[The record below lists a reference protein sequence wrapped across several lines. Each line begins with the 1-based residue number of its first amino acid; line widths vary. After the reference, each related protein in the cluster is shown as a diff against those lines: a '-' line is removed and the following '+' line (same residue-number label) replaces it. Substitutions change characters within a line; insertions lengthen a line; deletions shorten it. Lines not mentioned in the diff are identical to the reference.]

1 MAGSVSELREELLKL
16 TGGTVDI
23 QLDED
28 TFKSTYQIMKELSEV
43 WGSLTDIS
51 KANILEMV
59 GGKRNANVVAALL
72 ENFQIAEEAF
82 RTSQESAGSAMRENE
97 KYVQSI
103 AGRIEQFKAAFQ
115 SLSGTVVNSDL
126 LKFVVSTGTGIVSVI
141 DAIISKLGALAVAL
155 GAIAGVKYLSK
166 LVETSSAFEKLK
178 KSVAET
184 GSVMKAASSAISSG
198 ASTATGKLVSVFGKT
213 GLAAGGV
220 IAVIMALAAAYK
232 YLASSSDRAVAKH
245 KKLVDEL
252 ESVKDEVDGLQS
264 KLDSQRDRLKELNSI
279 GAPTLAE
286 GEEIAKLSRS
296 VELLE
301 KQLEVKRRLA
311 ELKAKEAASS
321 AYDSLT
327 TQNLY
332 GTIIGGL
339 PAFGFRTIVDEAEKY
354 KNDVVQIEEELIAAN
369 DELIKMD
376 PASADYARQKSR
388 VEYLENRRDSLE
400 GEYLKL
406 SDEISTLYD
415 GMTSAGSEMTS
426 DQKAMAS
433 MIESLLG
440 LGDASEQAKTGVDSL
455 GTSTSATS
463 ARMEQI
469 SKNTDSLQERIS
481 SLSGSLS
488 KLRDGEMDVNSVIDL
503 IQQFPEL
510 ASYVDLTSESFGD
523 LETGLE
529 NVIRESPKNL
539 IADLK
544 ELRETAGYTDEQ
556 KKAIDALCDALEN
569 MSSDAIKDASGEFG
583 VLADSINKATKA
595 KNDLDK
601 ALQEEDYDSGYERRV
616 SAFTE
621 FSDVIA
627 AGEFGSKAFSA
638 YKEYFG
644 LVGKTSEDIKVWMED
659 NKKYFAEGTEGIE
672 EFLKTVDRLDG
683 AGGALEGIASYDS
696 ETGDFRY
703 DINNLGEF
711 AKALGWTEEML
722 QDFIYKYRMYVEDWT
737 SRTAEMN
744 QTEFINKNAIFEM
757 DGSMFADLDRLQSI
771 TNMTKEGVAG
781 LISEINALR
790 ESQGLEGIQIL
801 GVDQVTITQGFIDN
815 LRSSFD
821 TVEEFR
827 SALSELSEFDGVKF
841 EAGVKVENVD
851 GATQT
856 IEEFLAGTETNTTT
870 VRIQIDGSTELV
882 VAEETIQR
890 VCGTE
895 WEARLNAIANI
906 EDIEEKEK
914 EVKKICDALSVY
926 PCSATIDGNSAPF
939 YRVKNDIVS
948 QLESLASSVTVI
960 PITASYT
967 GPTSIPGGSGSKGSA
982 TSYGGQGAVRN
993 YSGTKSSN
1001 GGLALLGDEDVSGG
1015 RRMPELV
1022 VTKDYAFLAGT
1033 KGPELRN
1040 LNKGDI
1046 VLPYKETKKILDRGS
1061 YAISAKRFKS
1071 GTTSKLTG
1079 DALKA
1084 YNRYLENLKKLQNK
1098 NKNSFGALYTEPIY
1112 KPTAPSYTSKNT
1124 MNSAKQDAY
1133 AKPSSTM
1140 RNPSWSG
1147 GSNSLAN
1154 SNNSNRP
1161 GGSGGGGVGGGSGSG
1176 SCGSGSDSSEKKESE
1191 FERQYKEHNHLLNME
1206 KEKYADYIKWLEKA
1220 YQDAYAKGEIELDD
1234 YRKYAEE
1241 VFNGQKE
1248 IFKDSLS
1255 DIEHQIQILER
1266 GEGND
1271 NKVINLYLDMI
1282 KQVEKEIQAAKDRG
1296 LTDNDD
1302 WVQELQDQL
1311 HDYQD
1316 AVKDIQDEIKENA
1329 EDAVKDLVDYRIDM
1343 LKQELQDQRDALRDK
1358 LSTLRD
1364 FYNKQK
1370 DMLQES
1376 YDEEK
1381 KIEERNEKRKK
1392 KEDIEAE
1399 LAQLQFD
1406 DSAWAEKRR
1415 LELQEQLASADKE
1428 LQDFEKSNAL
1438 EDAKDLLDKM
1448 YEKQEEQINKEIEAI
1463 EAKLNDPKMLYN
1475 QALKDIQNNTQN
1487 LFLEMV
1493 KYNDK
1498 HGSGN
1503 SEDVLSMWNESKDSL
1518 DRFLSAFG
1526 KAYKDIIM
1534 VAPPSGGYASGTR
1547 HATRGVHRVDERGA
1561 EWLFQSG
1568 DGSRYRVFSGGE
1580 KVLNASGSDFLYKFA
1595 MSHGT
1600 NMPDIRPNVS
1610 GVAKIAKVLGR
1621 SQNVNISSDVIIQ
1634 GNANER
1640 TVSEIRRAQ
1649 RENVDHILKEFTK
1662 LSK

>member
-1 MAGSVSELREELLKL
+1 M
-16 TGGTVDI
+16 
-23 QLDED
+23 
-28 TFKSTYQIMKELSEV
+28 
-43 WGSLTDIS
+43 
-51 KANILEMV
+51 
-59 GGKRNANVVAALL
+59 KRNANVVAALL

-82 RTSQESAGSAMRENE
+82 RTSQESAGSAMKENE

-126 LKFVVSTGTGIVSVI
+126 LKFVISTGTGIVSVI

-178 KSVAET
+178 KSVVET
-184 GSVMKAASSAISSG
+184 GSVMKTASSAISSG
-198 ASTATGKLVSVFGKT
+198 ASAAMGKLVSVFGKT

-245 KKLVDEL
+245 KEIVDEL
-252 ESVKDEVDGLQS
+252 ESVNDEVDGLQS

-279 GAPTLAE
+279 GTPTLAE
-286 GEEIAKLSRS
+286 GEEITKLSRS

-301 KQLEVKRRLA
+301 KQLEVKRRLT
-311 ELKAKEAASS
+311 EFKAKEAASS
-321 AYDSLT
+321 AYDALT

-332 GTIIGGL
+332 GTIVSSNGMYA
-339 PAFGFRTIVDEAEKY
+339 PAVGFRTIVDEAEKY

-369 DELIKMD
+369 DKLIKMD

-388 VEYLENRRDSLE
+388 VEYLEERRDSLE

-406 SDEISTLYD
+406 FDEISMLYD
-415 GMTSAGSEMTS
+415 SMTSAGSEMTT
-426 DQKAMAS
+426 DQKEMATR
-433 MIESLLG
+433 IEGILE
-440 LGDASEQAKTGVDSL
+440 LGDAAEQAKTGVDSL
-455 GTSTSATS
+455 GTSTSVTS
-463 ARMEQI
+463 ERLEAI
-469 SKNTDSLQERIS
+469 SKNTDSLQERLS
-481 SLSGSLS
+481 SLSGALS

-523 LETGLE
+523 LEVGLE

-544 ELRETAGYTDEQ
+544 ELRETAGYTDDQ
-556 KKAIDALCDALEN
+556 KKAVDALCDALEN

-583 VLADSINKATKA
+583 VLADAINNATKA
-595 KNDLDK
+595 KNELDK

-621 FSDVIA
+621 FGDVIT

-644 LVGKTSEDIKVWMED
+644 LVGKTSGEIQAWMED
-659 NKKYFAEGTEGIE
+659 NKKYFTEGTEGIE

-683 AGGALEGIASYDS
+683 AGGALEGIASYNS

-856 IEEFLAGTETNTTT
+856 IEEFLASTETNTAT
-870 VRIQIDGSTELV
+870 VKIQIDGSTELV
-882 VAEETIQR
+882 MAEEAIQR

-906 EDIEEKEK
+906 EDVDEKEK
-914 EVKKICDALSVY
+914 EVKKICDALSAY

-939 YRVKNDIVS
+939 YRVKSDIEA
-948 QLESLASSVTVI
+948 QLKSLASSVTVI

-967 GPTSIPGGSGSKGSA
+967 GPTSIPGGSGSSGSS
-982 TSYGGQGAVRN
+982 TPYGGRGAARN
-993 YSGTKSSN
+993 YSGTKSSD
-1001 GGLALLGDEDVSGG
+1001 GGLALLGDEDVSG
-1015 RRMPELV
+1015 RRQMPELV

-1098 NKNSFGALYTEPIY
+1098 NKNPFGALYTEPVY
-1112 KPTAPSYTSKNT
+1112 KPTKPSYTSKDT
-1124 MNSAKQDAY
+1124 MNTAKQDAY

-1154 SNNSNRP
+1154 SNTGNRP
-1161 GGSGGGGVGGGSGSG
+1161 GSSGGGGSGSG
-1176 SCGSGSDSSEKKESE
+1176 SGGSGSGSSEKKESE

-1311 HDYQD
+1311 HGYQD

-1343 LKQELQDQRDALRDK
+1343 LRQELQDQRDALRDK

-1503 SEDVLSMWNESKDSL
+1503 SEDVLNMWNESKDSL
-1518 DRFLSAFG
+1518 DRFLAVFG

-1580 KVLNASGSDFLYKFA
+1580 KVLNASGSDFLYNFA
-1595 MSHGT
+1595 MSHGA
-1600 NMPDIRPNVS
+1600 NMPDMRPNIG
-1610 GVAKIAKVLGR
+1610 GVARIAKVLGR